1 MAVRRTLQPPVR
13 SSPSAEGAGYIAG
26 SVIDL
31 HCHLLPG
38 IDDGPRSVDAMLALA
53 RAAVAAGTEAI
64 VATPHIDEG
73 FGVDPFRVA
82 GYVGEAQRTLT
93 ANGIQ
98 LDVLAGGE
106 VDAGRWLDLTDEE
119 RDALRLGGGPYIL
132 LECPLSVAAG
142 AFDQLVARLCS
153 TGERILLAHPERSPT
168 FLRQPQRLAELVRLG
183 ALTQIT
189 AGSLAGAFGTP
200 AQKLSFALLRDGL
213 VHDVASDAHDAGPVR
228 PPDLRVGFE
237 AAERA
242 LPGISAQVDW
252 LCRDAPAAILAGAPL
267 PVRPALPVP
276 PPRRGFRRLLRR

>member
-1 MAVRRTLQPPVR
+1 
-13 SSPSAEGAGYIAG
+13 
-26 SVIDL
+26 VIDL

-38 IDDGPRSVDAMLALA
+38 IDDGPDGVDAMLALA
-53 RAAVAAGTEAI
+53 RAAVAAGTDTI
-64 VATPHIDEG
+64 VATPHINEHFD
-73 FGVDPFRVA
+73 VDPLRVA
-82 GYVGEAQRTLT
+82 GYVEVAQRTL
-93 ANGIQ
+93 ADHGVELQ
-98 LDVLAGGE
+98 VLPGGE
-106 VDAGRWLDLTDEE
+106 VDAGRWLDLSEEE
-119 RDALRLGGGPYIL
+119 RDALRLGDGPYLL

-153 TGERILLAHPERSPT
+153 TGQRILLAHPERSPT
-168 FLRQPQRLAELVRLG
+168 FLRQPQRLAELVGLG

-200 AQKLSFALLRDGL
+200 AQKLGLDLLRDGL
-213 VHDVASDAHDAGPVR
+213 VHDVASDAHDAGPNR
-228 PPDLRVGFE
+228 PPDLRLGFE

-276 PPRRGFRRLLRR
+276 PPRRGLRRLLGR